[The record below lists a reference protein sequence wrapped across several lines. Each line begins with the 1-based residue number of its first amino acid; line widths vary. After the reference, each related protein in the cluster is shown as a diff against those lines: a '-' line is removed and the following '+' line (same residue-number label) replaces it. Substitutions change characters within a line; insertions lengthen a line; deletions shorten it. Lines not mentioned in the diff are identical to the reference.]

1 MQTYMVEA
9 VISLLREAKPLNFEP
24 GRDAGDARSF
34 PYNGPQDN
42 ISLDERQLLGRY
54 GIWLLVGRCT
64 PTVDTPVEILG
75 RLLSMLFHWFH
86 VTAYSSDGEIES
98 TIEKLKIEY
107 VCGWLKDICQ
117 SHYKEFISCLLPH
130 PPEYARVGGHWDTLA
145 SRTSHLK
152 EGLQRLICL
161 VPYEVITSEIW
172 DIVMPHWMEA
182 ITNDVPEKE
191 LQELKIVLSKILD
204 PEMSPLGF
212 DAKTMYN
219 FVTIRFEKTTAKVQQ
234 QALHWLQVISKL
246 EILIPLSQLFAMFGD
261 GVRIMKHGVQHE
273 REKEH
278 EGKALVKEKD
288 PAPGV
293 RRSSICMFCFHLQ
306 NSFSFCHFF
315 FFSFIFCSA
324 SC

>member
-1 MQTYMVEA
+1 MCFIQKKLTNF
-9 VISLLREAKPLNFEP
+9 SLLREAKPLNFEP
-24 GRDAGDARSF
+24 GRDASELRTF
-34 PYNGPQDN
+34 PTEGITDN

-64 PTVDTPVEILG
+64 PTADTPVEILG

-86 VTAYSSDGEIES
+86 VTAYSSDGEVES
-98 TIEKLKIEY
+98 TIEKLKIEH
-107 VCGWLKDICQ
+107 VCEWLKDICKN
-117 SHYKEFISCLLPH
+117 HYKEFISCLLPH

-172 DIVMPHWMEA
+172 DVVMPHWMEA

-191 LQELKIVLSKILD
+191 LPELKIVLSKILD

-212 DAKTMYN
+212 DARTMYN
-219 FVTIRFEKTTAKVQQ
+219 FVTIRFEKTTSKVQQ

-246 EILIPLSQLFAMFGD
+246 EILIPLTQLFAMFGD
-261 GVRIMKHGVQHE
+261 GVRIMKHSVQHE
-273 REKEH
+273 REREH
-278 EGKALVKEKD
+278 KEGKIHSREKD
-288 PAPGV
+288 ISSQPV
-293 RRSSICMFCFHLQ
+293 RRSSICKLMVSIL
-306 NSFSFCHFF
+306 SSR
-315 FFSFIFCSA
+315 
-324 SC
+324 